1 MKRRPVRPVRPIR
14 PIRPMWGAG
23 HTLLELVIAVAL
35 GLVVA
40 AGAVAA
46 YRSQL
51 QAFRLATD
59 AARIHE
65 AGMNALTLIGEQ
77 IQMAGFSPADEQQS
91 LAGLSVFGCAGGR
104 PTGADANLTCAS
116 LSSRSDGIA
125 IRYVGDTVSTW
136 PSAGGQV
143 TDCLGQAV
151 GATGVTVVNRY
162 HAKASS
168 TTGEPELYCEGSGK
182 VGTAQPLVEG
192 VEILRLRYWPANA
205 MQPVD
210 ALALVGERW
219 ASVAAVDLC
228 VQTRGAPFPRK
239 VSYVDCDGTSK
250 TATDGRM
257 RQTFWRHIM
266 LRNPQGALS

>member
-1 MKRRPVRPVRPIR
+1 MKRRPIR
-14 PIRPMWGAG
+14 VIGRIG

-35 GLVVA
+35 GLVVS

-65 AGMNALTLIGEQ
+65 AGMNALTLMGEQ
-77 IQMAGFSPADEQQS
+77 IQIAGFSPADEQQS
-91 LAGLSVFGCAGGR
+91 LDGPAVFGCTGGR
-104 PTGADANLTCAS
+104 PTGTEASLTCTS

-125 IRYVGDTVSTW
+125 VRYVGDTVSTW
-136 PSAGGQV
+136 PSTGGQV

-151 GATGVTVVNRY
+151 GATGVVVVNRY

-192 VEILRLRYWPANA
+192 VELLRMRYWPANA
-205 MQPVD
+205 TQAVD
-210 ALALVGERW
+210 ASALAGERW
-219 ASVAAVDLC
+219 SSVVAVDLC
-228 VQTRGAPFPRK
+228 VQVRGALFPRN
-239 VSYVDCDGTSK
+239 VSYVDCDGAAK

-257 RQTFWRHIM
+257 RQTFWRHIT
-266 LRNPQGALS
+266 LRNQQGASS